1 MGKWERITYFPCKP
15 LGKDGKL
22 ATGCAEHIDFARKLC
37 CEGIVLLK
45 NKNNLLP
52 VKDGKIALFGKASA
66 DYVAGGGGAGSVESA
81 YTSNIISGLRA
92 NSANIYEP
100 LGFPVIQNETE

>member
-52 VKDGKIALFGKASA
+52 VKDGRIALFGKASA

-81 YTSNIISGLRA
+81 YTSNIISG
-92 NSANIYEP
+92 YP
-100 LGFPVIQNETE
+100 IQWYPKGLCVKFI